1 MFEKFLKELN
11 SELDKAGVSDKES
24 IADEYIKRYNDL
36 LAQNLSPFEIIVLFG
51 DPADIARRF
60 ISPDYN
66 RSARQSLKNNSML
79 KKADNKKTQN
89 NLLDMTSLDLSD
101 VEIDE
106 HENLSEY
113 RNEKEIVNKNIE
125 NYKAFIYQ
133 LENEIEEIE
142 DKIKI
147 LLDEIAR
154 RKREKQAGITASE
167 NPITENDINLAMEL
181 EKELQKKQEQLM
193 DFYQNRKYTNSAS
206 TVAKKTGLR
215 NTDDFRKKAE
225 ENKKK
230 ILEQI
235 PVSKA
240 NKQEKSENKKISK
253 TQNKTTVSDRKTN
266 IVSKTNDE
274 VLTEKKESE
283 NISKEDL
290 PIKES
295 INSSY
300 EKNVYSFSEIDAT
313 DKSDN
318 LKSNESEVAVAS
330 EKTEDNSNKKQ
341 PEAQVISNNEPSG
354 TNSDAEKDPIFEKG
368 KEANNESEQNQDTV
382 KADTVKDIAEET
394 ENQNYSEKPGEDK
407 KYTTV
412 EYYDSETGENISN
425 FLNIQFYRDPNSG
438 KTHISPEKGEVKQNV
453 KRIKVVEEIDTAG
466 SRKPEEVTGDG
477 IEKVAHDLT
486 LNSKQ
491 KSDQVS
497 SQSKESDSERDLKSD
512 IDKLKTSLDNSD
524 TEERKEEKSID
535 DLIDKSVN
543 ENSLS
548 EKDKVSDYKSDLKE
562 KNEIDI
568 DSDFKSEKFFEKN
581 GDEDKERDINEKFEN
596 GAEKSEESVKE
607 EVTGENAPLLSKQEE
622 SSIKNPFLE
631 KEYTFVGGKKINID
645 FSEEKNVISEN
656 SENNTTE
663 NFNVINRQE
672 ISELKN
678 TAVENEGNGLKQ
690 GAENNSGKTADTDSS
705 ANQNAVS
712 DFNGALNENSA
723 HISDSTENTSHD
735 LKNASDQSEKTED
748 KIEEESIEKESIPSS
763 VADKKEDILNGVN
776 EDKENFIFENNAE
789 IKESSDI
796 SKDEKIND
804 NENIAQEKQ
813 DNIVKEGS
821 LTAEKEQTG
830 EKEVSLQETDQI
842 QVENQKNNKL
852 YKKGIDVIVKK
863 ADTKED
869 KSYIKDKARAI
880 EKGIIEEHIDDLV
893 FADTKMRGWHSVKTK
908 IKRPKVIRKSEI
920 LPDKINIDEINMDI
934 VEAEDTVRIVQCGN
948 SPVQKQVSLQS
959 PLMKTGTIANQIE
972 NKVQV
977 SASSDVTDRK
987 EVYEEPYA
995 EHIPLSKVLYKRP
1008 EEGKILRR
1016 ENLPFMITG
1025 IVFAV
1030 FMAALIN
1037 LVTLFGGMFVIITS
1051 LSFLAG
1057 NFSSTVVVAS
1067 QLNISIVLIFTGLL
1081 MIAGIGLCD
1090 VYVIKWI
1097 IESIRDC
1104 YEVVRLLNKNKE
1116 MQDEPLYEVIKIPT
1130 STYEPRLFN
1139 VGKKKSIDVL
1149 KKPGGLSDD
1158 LIYNK
1163 EIKKNKSESE
1173 HKTEIK
1179 KTESEQNSSVIED
1192 KEKVKE
1198 ITSAVN
1204 ESSADAYAN
1213 SSVVNENST
1222 VDYTDSDNKT
1232 VDTNNIVVDDKKDL
1246 NTQYTKTEGVLSD
1259 KNNSYTVIRD
1269 RGGEKSSTESVFANE
1284 GKINRQSENNVG
1296 LQNTTENA
1304 APVETSE
1311 KTDETIK
1318 VEQVVEKSVE
1328 SAIPVKNSP
1337 KHKLEDYEFRR
1348 IMKERAEKVASMNT
1362 EPERGTSG
1370 DLADVYAGEK
1380 MLHSEAKERTDI
1392 IPSEEEKERIREEL
1406 KKDFKQDALK
1416 KEIKSAKELRKAEKE
1431 EKKKAKLFK
1440 KMTEKASMPEKTQPN
1455 DKGGLKMEDTVIEGI
1470 NVGANKNT
1478 ENNSGSQMYTEDA
1491 DTVFEK
1497 HMKKIEA
1504 ISEKKTVESNK
1515 IETQNNEKVNGMENE
1530 NNTVYQS
1537 RENQNSSPEN
1547 ATDKKENVMKDLL
1560 FTDPDKKAASS
1571 DDMPKSG
1578 YKEVKDDPQNSRTQQ
1593 LQKGES
1599 VPVVPLVTPEKSDSE
1614 TSDNAKN
1621 KKDKDKNDKQGGG
1634 DININDWF
1642 F

>member
-154 RKREKQAGITASE
+154 RKREKQAGIAANE
-167 NPITENDINLAMEL
+167 KPITEKEINLAMEL

-193 DFYQNRKYTNSAS
+193 DFYKNRKNVNTSS
-206 TVAKKTGLR
+206 PTVKKAGLR
-215 NTDDFRKKAE
+215 NTDDFQKKAE

-230 ILEQI
+230 IFAQI
-235 PVSKA
+235 PSEKVEKKEKA
-240 NKQEKSENKKISK
+240 DTKKISK
-253 TQNKTTVSDRKTN
+253 TQGSTAFSDEKSNTVPKDINDGLVKTD
-266 IVSKTNDE
+266 
-274 VLTEKKESE
+274 SE
-283 NISKEDL
+283 NIPGYNSEKEKTENSVSTGNVFSFEEADKDGSL
-290 PIKES
+290 KSSANKDSVTSQKTIDANTEEIKKQTVSQTEKSGADSVAES
-295 INSSY
+295 DSISANDG
-300 EKNVYSFSEIDAT
+300 EKNIISDKNKDSVSESGVDTEYGT
-313 DKSDN
+313 DN
-318 LKSNESEVAVAS
+318 AGES
-330 EKTEDNSNKKQ
+330 EKT
-341 PEAQVISNNEPSG
+341 
-354 TNSDAEKDPIFEKG
+354 AE
-368 KEANNESEQNQDTV
+368 N
-382 KADTVKDIAEET
+382 
-394 ENQNYSEKPGEDK
+394 K

-438 KTHISPEKGEVKQNV
+438 KTHITPEKGEAKQNV
-453 KRIKVVEEIDTAG
+453 KRIKVVEEIETSGAH
-466 SRKPEEVTGDG
+466 KPEDGTGDG

-486 LNSKQ
+486 SNSKE
-491 KSDQVS
+491 K
-497 SQSKESDSERDLKSD
+497 KESPSSENNEQRTDNDLKSD
-512 IDKLKTSLDNSD
+512 LVKLKTSDSID
-524 TEERKEEKSID
+524 TEDKNTDKSSGETGKKGIEKDSSANNDLNQVVKEERKEQE
-535 DLIDKSVN
+535 LGFG
-543 ENSLS
+543 
-548 EKDKVSDYKSDLKE
+548 KDIKSDFSE
-562 KNEIDI
+562 NNDGTIVESVKNEQ
-568 DSDFKSEKFFEKN
+568 SKSEKVKS
-581 GDEDKERDINEKFEN
+581 DETVN
-596 GAEKSEESVKE
+596 KE
-607 EVTGENAPLLSKQEE
+607 EPKKE
-622 SSIKNPFLE
+622 SSLRKEENNIKNPFLE
-631 KEYTFVGGKKINID
+631 KDYTFVGGKKINID
-645 FSEEKNVISEN
+645 FSEEKNAISEN
-656 SENNTTE
+656 KENKTDENSEGLN
-663 NFNVINRQE
+663 QDL
-672 ISELKN
+672 SALKN
-678 TAVENEGNGLKQ
+678 TAVNNEESKKNADGIGDNAIASNEKAVTDSKDISDGNFVQPSVGTAA
-690 GAENNSGKTADTDSS
+690 AENLT
-705 ANQNAVS
+705 
-712 DFNGALNENSA
+712 
-723 HISDSTENTSHD
+723 ISV
-735 LKNASDQSEKTED
+735 D
-748 KIEEESIEKESIPSS
+748 KIEEVSKENIVPSVSDKNEDIVSGATISSENPATEKSIENKETLVISEGGNT
-763 VADKKEDILNGVN
+763 ADKEIEQKKQDIIVKDESADTEEKQGELKSLSS
-776 EDKENFIFENNAE
+776 EDKDKVQTDGSGKN
-789 IKESSDI
+789 
-796 SKDEKIND
+796 KI
-804 NENIAQEKQ
+804 
-813 DNIVKEGS
+813 
-821 LTAEKEQTG
+821 
-830 EKEVSLQETDQI
+830 
-842 QVENQKNNKL
+842 

-893 FADTKMRGWHSVKTK
+893 FADTKMRGWRSVKTK

-1116 MQDEPLYEVIKIPT
+1116 VQDEPLYEVIKIPT
-1130 STYEPRLFN
+1130 STHEPRLFN
-1139 VGKKKSIDVL
+1139 VGNKKPIEVL

-1163 EIKKNKSESE
+1163 DIKKS
-1173 HKTEIK
+1173 KTAAARNDG
-1179 KTESEQNSSVIED
+1179 SSQNSENSLKDDKINKENITVENSAEDAGTQVQGATETKNIAFENSAKDAVSLNGKNNGGIETEKTDNIASDKNDTYSVLKEGVD
-1192 KEKVKE
+1192 EKVYSAS
-1198 ITSAVN
+1198 SAVN
-1204 ESSADAYAN
+1204 EG
-1213 SSVVNENST
+1213 
-1222 VDYTDSDNKT
+1222 
-1232 VDTNNIVVDDKKDL
+1232 NID
-1246 NTQYTKTEGVLSD
+1246 
-1259 KNNSYTVIRD
+1259 
-1269 RGGEKSSTESVFANE
+1269 F
-1284 GKINRQSENNVG
+1284 QSENKIS
-1296 LQNTTENA
+1296 TKENIKDV
-1304 APVETSE
+1304 PSVNISE
-1311 KTDETIK
+1311 KIEEKNNIEDES
-1318 VEQVVEKSVE
+1318 EKPVDG
-1328 SAIPVKNSP
+1328 AIPVKNSP

-1497 HMKKIEA
+1497 HMEKIEA
-1504 ISEKKTVESNK
+1504 ISEKETVESNK

-1530 NNTVYQS
+1530 NNTVSQS

-1560 FTDPDKKAASS
+1560 FTDSDKKAASS

-1578 YKEVKDDPQNSRTQQ
+1578 HKQIKDDPQNSRTQQ

>member
-89 NLLDMTSLDLSD
+89 NLLDMTSLDLHD
-101 VEIDE
+101 VEIDDE
-106 HENLSEY
+106 HKNLSEY

-154 RKREKQAGITASE
+154 RKKEKQAGITASE

-193 DFYQNRKYTNSAS
+193 DFYKNRKYTNSAS

-230 ILEQI
+230 IFAQI
-235 PVSKA
+235 PSEKVEKKEKA
-240 NKQEKSENKKISK
+240 DTKKISK
-253 TQNKTTVSDRKTN
+253 TQGSTAFSDEKSNTVPKDINDGLVKTD
-266 IVSKTNDE
+266 
-274 VLTEKKESE
+274 SE
-283 NISKEDL
+283 NIPGYNSEKEKTENSVSTGNVFSFEEADKDGSL
-290 PIKES
+290 KSSANKDSVTSQKTIDANTEEIKKQTVSQTEKSGADSVAES
-295 INSSY
+295 DSISANDG
-300 EKNVYSFSEIDAT
+300 EKNIISDKNKDSVSESGVDTEYGT
-313 DKSDN
+313 DN
-318 LKSNESEVAVAS
+318 AGES
-330 EKTEDNSNKKQ
+330 EKT
-341 PEAQVISNNEPSG
+341 
-354 TNSDAEKDPIFEKG
+354 AE
-368 KEANNESEQNQDTV
+368 N
-382 KADTVKDIAEET
+382 
-394 ENQNYSEKPGEDK
+394 K

-438 KTHISPEKGEVKQNV
+438 KTHITPEKGEAKQNV
-453 KRIKVVEEIDTAG
+453 KRIKVVEEIETSGAH
-466 SRKPEEVTGDG
+466 KPEDGTGDG

-486 LNSKQ
+486 SNSKE
-491 KSDQVS
+491 K
-497 SQSKESDSERDLKSD
+497 KESPSSENNEQRTDNDLKSD
-512 IDKLKTSLDNSD
+512 LVKLKTSDSID
-524 TEERKEEKSID
+524 TEDKNTDKSSGETGKKGIEKDSSANNDLNQVVKEERKEQE
-535 DLIDKSVN
+535 LGFG
-543 ENSLS
+543 
-548 EKDKVSDYKSDLKE
+548 KDIKSDFSE
-562 KNEIDI
+562 NNDGTIVESVKNEQ
-568 DSDFKSEKFFEKN
+568 SKSEKVKS
-581 GDEDKERDINEKFEN
+581 DETVN
-596 GAEKSEESVKE
+596 KE
-607 EVTGENAPLLSKQEE
+607 EPKKE
-622 SSIKNPFLE
+622 SSLRKEENNIKNPFLE
-631 KEYTFVGGKKINID
+631 KDYTFVGGKKINID
-645 FSEEKNVISEN
+645 FSEEKNAISEN
-656 SENNTTE
+656 KENKTDENSEGLN
-663 NFNVINRQE
+663 QDL
-672 ISELKN
+672 SALKN
-678 TAVENEGNGLKQ
+678 TAVNNEESKKNADGIGDNAIASNEKAVTDSKDISDGNFVQPSVGTAA
-690 GAENNSGKTADTDSS
+690 AENLT
-705 ANQNAVS
+705 
-712 DFNGALNENSA
+712 
-723 HISDSTENTSHD
+723 ISV
-735 LKNASDQSEKTED
+735 D
-748 KIEEESIEKESIPSS
+748 KIEEVSKENIVPSVSDKNEDIVSGATISSENPATEKSIENKETLVISEGGNT
-763 VADKKEDILNGVN
+763 ADKEIEQKKQDIIVKDESADTEEKQGELKSLSS
-776 EDKENFIFENNAE
+776 EDKDKVQTDGSGKN
-789 IKESSDI
+789 
-796 SKDEKIND
+796 KI
-804 NENIAQEKQ
+804 
-813 DNIVKEGS
+813 
-821 LTAEKEQTG
+821 
-830 EKEVSLQETDQI
+830 
-842 QVENQKNNKL
+842 

-893 FADTKMRGWHSVKTK
+893 FADTKMRGWRSVKTK

-1104 YEVVRLLNKNKE
+1104 YEIVRLLNKNKE
-1116 MQDEPLYEVIKIPT
+1116 VQDEPLYEVIKIPT
-1130 STYEPRLFN
+1130 STHEPRLFN
-1139 VGKKKSIDVL
+1139 VGNKKPIEVL

-1163 EIKKNKSESE
+1163 DIKKS
-1173 HKTEIK
+1173 KTAAARNDG
-1179 KTESEQNSSVIED
+1179 SSQNSENSLKDDKINKENITVENSAEDAGTQVQGATETKNIAFENSAKDAVSLNGKNNGGIETEKTDNIASDKNDTYSVLKEGVD
-1192 KEKVKE
+1192 EKVYSAS
-1198 ITSAVN
+1198 SAVN
-1204 ESSADAYAN
+1204 EG
-1213 SSVVNENST
+1213 
-1222 VDYTDSDNKT
+1222 
-1232 VDTNNIVVDDKKDL
+1232 NID
-1246 NTQYTKTEGVLSD
+1246 
-1259 KNNSYTVIRD
+1259 
-1269 RGGEKSSTESVFANE
+1269 F
-1284 GKINRQSENNVG
+1284 QSENKIS
-1296 LQNTTENA
+1296 TKENIKDV
-1304 APVETSE
+1304 PSVNISE
-1311 KTDETIK
+1311 KIEEKNNIEDES
-1318 VEQVVEKSVE
+1318 EKPVDG
-1328 SAIPVKNSP
+1328 AIPVKNSP

-1406 KKDFKQDALK
+1406 KKDFEQDALK

-1455 DKGGLKMEDTVIEGI
+1455 DKDGLKMEDTVIKGI

-1497 HMKKIEA
+1497 HMEKIEA
-1504 ISEKKTVESNK
+1504 ISEKETVESNK

-1530 NNTVYQS
+1530 NNTVSQS

-1560 FTDPDKKAASS
+1560 FTDSDKKAASS

-1578 YKEVKDDPQNSRTQQ
+1578 HKQIKDDPQNSRTQQ

>member
-154 RKREKQAGITASE
+154 RKREKQAGIAANE
-167 NPITENDINLAMEL
+167 KPITEKEINLAMEL

-193 DFYQNRKYTNSAS
+193 DFYKNRKNVNTSS
-206 TVAKKTGLR
+206 PTVKKAGLR
-215 NTDDFRKKAE
+215 NTDDFQKKAE

-230 ILEQI
+230 IFAQI
-235 PVSKA
+235 PSEKVEKKEKA
-240 NKQEKSENKKISK
+240 DTKKISK
-253 TQNKTTVSDRKTN
+253 TQGSTAFSDEKSNTVPKDINDGLVKTD
-266 IVSKTNDE
+266 
-274 VLTEKKESE
+274 SE
-283 NISKEDL
+283 NIPGYNSEKEKTENSVSTGNVFSFEEADKDGSL
-290 PIKES
+290 KSSANKDSVTSQKTIDANTEEIKKQTVSQTEKSGADSVAES
-295 INSSY
+295 DSISANDG
-300 EKNVYSFSEIDAT
+300 EKNIISDKNKDSVSESGVDTEYGT
-313 DKSDN
+313 DN
-318 LKSNESEVAVAS
+318 AGES
-330 EKTEDNSNKKQ
+330 EKT
-341 PEAQVISNNEPSG
+341 
-354 TNSDAEKDPIFEKG
+354 AE
-368 KEANNESEQNQDTV
+368 N
-382 KADTVKDIAEET
+382 
-394 ENQNYSEKPGEDK
+394 K

-438 KTHISPEKGEVKQNV
+438 KTHITPEKGEAKQNV
-453 KRIKVVEEIDTAG
+453 KRIKVVEEIETSGAH
-466 SRKPEEVTGDG
+466 KPEDGTGDG

-486 LNSKQ
+486 SNSKE
-491 KSDQVS
+491 K
-497 SQSKESDSERDLKSD
+497 KESPSSENNEQRTDNDLKSD
-512 IDKLKTSLDNSD
+512 LVKLKTSDSID
-524 TEERKEEKSID
+524 TEDKNTDKSSGETGKKGIEKDSSANNDLNQVVKEERKEQE
-535 DLIDKSVN
+535 LGFG
-543 ENSLS
+543 
-548 EKDKVSDYKSDLKE
+548 KDIKSDFSE
-562 KNEIDI
+562 NNDGTIVESVKNEQ
-568 DSDFKSEKFFEKN
+568 SKSEKVKS
-581 GDEDKERDINEKFEN
+581 DETVN
-596 GAEKSEESVKE
+596 KE
-607 EVTGENAPLLSKQEE
+607 EPKKE
-622 SSIKNPFLE
+622 SSLRKEENNIKNPFLE
-631 KEYTFVGGKKINID
+631 KDYTFVGGKKINID
-645 FSEEKNVISEN
+645 FSEEKNAISEN
-656 SENNTTE
+656 KENKTDENSEGLN
-663 NFNVINRQE
+663 QDL
-672 ISELKN
+672 SALKN
-678 TAVENEGNGLKQ
+678 TAVNNEESKKNADGIGDNAIASNEKAVTDSKDISDGNFVQPSVGTAA
-690 GAENNSGKTADTDSS
+690 AENLT
-705 ANQNAVS
+705 
-712 DFNGALNENSA
+712 
-723 HISDSTENTSHD
+723 ISV
-735 LKNASDQSEKTED
+735 D
-748 KIEEESIEKESIPSS
+748 KIEEVSKENIVPSVSDKNEDIVSGATISSENPATEKSIENKETLVISEGGNT
-763 VADKKEDILNGVN
+763 ADKEIEQKKQDIIVKDESADTEEKQGELKSLSS
-776 EDKENFIFENNAE
+776 EDKDKVQTDGSGKN
-789 IKESSDI
+789 
-796 SKDEKIND
+796 KI
-804 NENIAQEKQ
+804 
-813 DNIVKEGS
+813 
-821 LTAEKEQTG
+821 
-830 EKEVSLQETDQI
+830 
-842 QVENQKNNKL
+842 

-893 FADTKMRGWHSVKTK
+893 FADTKMRGWRSVKTK

-1116 MQDEPLYEVIKIPT
+1116 VQDEPLYEVIKIPT
-1130 STYEPRLFN
+1130 STHEPRLFN
-1139 VGKKKSIDVL
+1139 VGNKKPIEVL

-1163 EIKKNKSESE
+1163 DIKKS
-1173 HKTEIK
+1173 KTAAARNDG
-1179 KTESEQNSSVIED
+1179 SSQNSENSLKDDKINKENITVENSAEDAGTQVQGATETKNIAFENSAKDAVSLNGKNNGGIETEKTDNIASDKNDTYSVLKEGVD
-1192 KEKVKE
+1192 EKVYSAS
-1198 ITSAVN
+1198 SAVN
-1204 ESSADAYAN
+1204 EG
-1213 SSVVNENST
+1213 
-1222 VDYTDSDNKT
+1222 
-1232 VDTNNIVVDDKKDL
+1232 NID
-1246 NTQYTKTEGVLSD
+1246 
-1259 KNNSYTVIRD
+1259 
-1269 RGGEKSSTESVFANE
+1269 F
-1284 GKINRQSENNVG
+1284 QSENKIS
-1296 LQNTTENA
+1296 TKENIKDV
-1304 APVETSE
+1304 PSVNISE
-1311 KTDETIK
+1311 KIEEKNNIEDES
-1318 VEQVVEKSVE
+1318 EKPVDG
-1328 SAIPVKNSP
+1328 AIPVKNSP

-1497 HMKKIEA
+1497 HMEKIEA
-1504 ISEKKTVESNK
+1504 ISEKETVESNK

-1530 NNTVYQS
+1530 NNTVSQS

-1560 FTDPDKKAASS
+1560 FTDPDKKALSS

>member
-154 RKREKQAGITASE
+154 RKKEKQAGITASE

-193 DFYQNRKYTNSAS
+193 DFYKNRKYTNSAS

-230 ILEQI
+230 IFAQI
-235 PVSKA
+235 PSEKVEKKEKA
-240 NKQEKSENKKISK
+240 DTKKISK
-253 TQNKTTVSDRKTN
+253 TQGSTAFSDEKSNTVPKDINDGLVKTD
-266 IVSKTNDE
+266 
-274 VLTEKKESE
+274 SE
-283 NISKEDL
+283 NIPGYNSEKEKTENSVSTGNVFSFEEADKDGSL
-290 PIKES
+290 KSSANKDSVTSQKTIDANTEEIKKQTVSQTEKSGADSVAES
-295 INSSY
+295 DSISANDG
-300 EKNVYSFSEIDAT
+300 EKNIISDKNKDSVSESGVDTEYGT
-313 DKSDN
+313 DN
-318 LKSNESEVAVAS
+318 AGES
-330 EKTEDNSNKKQ
+330 EKT
-341 PEAQVISNNEPSG
+341 
-354 TNSDAEKDPIFEKG
+354 AE
-368 KEANNESEQNQDTV
+368 N
-382 KADTVKDIAEET
+382 
-394 ENQNYSEKPGEDK
+394 K

-438 KTHISPEKGEVKQNV
+438 KTHITPEKGEAKQNV
-453 KRIKVVEEIDTAG
+453 KRIKVVEEIETSGAH
-466 SRKPEEVTGDG
+466 KPEDGTGDG

-486 LNSKQ
+486 SNSKE
-491 KSDQVS
+491 K
-497 SQSKESDSERDLKSD
+497 KESPSSENNEQRTDNDLKSD
-512 IDKLKTSLDNSD
+512 LVKLKTSDSID
-524 TEERKEEKSID
+524 TEDKNTDKSSGETGKKGIEKDSSANNDLNQVVKEERKEQE
-535 DLIDKSVN
+535 LGFG
-543 ENSLS
+543 
-548 EKDKVSDYKSDLKE
+548 KDIKSDFSE
-562 KNEIDI
+562 NNDGTIVESVKNEQ
-568 DSDFKSEKFFEKN
+568 SKSEKVKS
-581 GDEDKERDINEKFEN
+581 DETVN
-596 GAEKSEESVKE
+596 KE
-607 EVTGENAPLLSKQEE
+607 EPKKE
-622 SSIKNPFLE
+622 SSLRKEENNIKNPFLE
-631 KEYTFVGGKKINID
+631 KDYTFVGGKKINID
-645 FSEEKNVISEN
+645 FSEEKNAISEN
-656 SENNTTE
+656 KENKTDENSEGLN
-663 NFNVINRQE
+663 QDL
-672 ISELKN
+672 SALKN
-678 TAVENEGNGLKQ
+678 TAVNNEESKKNADGIGDNAIASNEKAVTDSKDISDGNFVQPSVGTAA
-690 GAENNSGKTADTDSS
+690 AENLT
-705 ANQNAVS
+705 
-712 DFNGALNENSA
+712 
-723 HISDSTENTSHD
+723 ISV
-735 LKNASDQSEKTED
+735 D
-748 KIEEESIEKESIPSS
+748 KIEEVSKENIIPPVSDKNDDIVSGATISSENPATEKSIENKETLVISEDGNT
-763 VADKKEDILNGVN
+763 ADKEIEQKKQDIIVKDESADTEEKQGELKSLSS
-776 EDKENFIFENNAE
+776 EDKDKVQTDGSGKN
-789 IKESSDI
+789 
-796 SKDEKIND
+796 KI
-804 NENIAQEKQ
+804 
-813 DNIVKEGS
+813 
-821 LTAEKEQTG
+821 
-830 EKEVSLQETDQI
+830 
-842 QVENQKNNKL
+842 

-893 FADTKMRGWHSVKTK
+893 FADTKMRGWRSVKTK

-1116 MQDEPLYEVIKIPT
+1116 VQDEPLYEVIKIPT
-1130 STYEPRLFN
+1130 STHEPRLFN
-1139 VGKKKSIDVL
+1139 VGNKKPIEVL

-1163 EIKKNKSESE
+1163 DIKKS
-1173 HKTEIK
+1173 KTAAARNDG
-1179 KTESEQNSSVIED
+1179 SSQNSENSLKDDKINKENITVENSAEDAGTQVQGATETKNIAFENSAKDAVSLNGKNNGGIETEKTDNIASDKNDTYSVLKEGVD
-1192 KEKVKE
+1192 EKVYSAS
-1198 ITSAVN
+1198 SAVN
-1204 ESSADAYAN
+1204 EG
-1213 SSVVNENST
+1213 
-1222 VDYTDSDNKT
+1222 
-1232 VDTNNIVVDDKKDL
+1232 NID
-1246 NTQYTKTEGVLSD
+1246 
-1259 KNNSYTVIRD
+1259 
-1269 RGGEKSSTESVFANE
+1269 F
-1284 GKINRQSENNVG
+1284 QSENKIS
-1296 LQNTTENA
+1296 TKENIKDV
-1304 APVETSE
+1304 PSVNISE
-1311 KTDETIK
+1311 KIEEKNNIEDES
-1318 VEQVVEKSVE
+1318 EKPVDG
-1328 SAIPVKNSP
+1328 AIPVKNSP

-1406 KKDFKQDALK
+1406 KKDFEQDALK

-1455 DKGGLKMEDTVIEGI
+1455 DKDGLKMEDTVIKGI

-1497 HMKKIEA
+1497 HMEKIEA
-1504 ISEKKTVESNK
+1504 ISEKETVESNK

-1530 NNTVYQS
+1530 NNTVSQS

-1560 FTDPDKKAASS
+1560 FTDSDKKAASS

-1578 YKEVKDDPQNSRTQQ
+1578 HKQIKDDPQNSRTQQ

>member
-1 MFEKFLKELN
+1 MFEKFLKELS

-24 IADEYIKRYNDL
+24 IVDDYIKRYNDL
-36 LAQNLSPFEIIVLFG
+36 LSQNLSPFEIIVLFG

-79 KKADNKKTQN
+79 KKEVNKKTQS

-154 RKREKQAGITASE
+154 RKREKQAGIAANE
-167 NPITENDINLAMEL
+167 KPITEKEINLAMEL

-193 DFYQNRKYTNSAS
+193 DFYKNRKNVNTSS
-206 TVAKKTGLR
+206 PTVKKAGLR
-215 NTDDFRKKAE
+215 NTDDFQKKAE

-230 ILEQI
+230 IFAQI
-235 PVSKA
+235 PSEKVEKKEKA
-240 NKQEKSENKKISK
+240 DTKKISK
-253 TQNKTTVSDRKTN
+253 TQGSTAFSDEKSNTVPKDINDGLVKTD
-266 IVSKTNDE
+266 
-274 VLTEKKESE
+274 SE
-283 NISKEDL
+283 NIPGYNSEKEKTENSVSTGNVFSFEEADKDGSL
-290 PIKES
+290 KSSANKDSVTSQKTIDANTEEIKKQTVSQTEKSGADSVAES
-295 INSSY
+295 DSISANDG
-300 EKNVYSFSEIDAT
+300 EKNIISDKNKDSVSESGVDTEYGT
-313 DKSDN
+313 DN
-318 LKSNESEVAVAS
+318 AGES
-330 EKTEDNSNKKQ
+330 EKT
-341 PEAQVISNNEPSG
+341 
-354 TNSDAEKDPIFEKG
+354 AE
-368 KEANNESEQNQDTV
+368 N
-382 KADTVKDIAEET
+382 
-394 ENQNYSEKPGEDK
+394 K

-438 KTHISPEKGEVKQNV
+438 KTHITPEKGEAKQNV
-453 KRIKVVEEIDTAG
+453 KRIKVVEEIETSGAH
-466 SRKPEEVTGDG
+466 KPEDGTGDG

-486 LNSKQ
+486 SNSKE
-491 KSDQVS
+491 K
-497 SQSKESDSERDLKSD
+497 KESPSSENNEQRTDNDLKSD
-512 IDKLKTSLDNSD
+512 LVKLKTSDSIDTEDKNTDKSSGETGKKGIEKDSSANSD
-524 TEERKEEKSID
+524 LNQVVKEERKEQE
-535 DLIDKSVN
+535 LGFG
-543 ENSLS
+543 
-548 EKDKVSDYKSDLKE
+548 KDIKSDFSE
-562 KNEIDI
+562 NNDGTIVESVKNEQ
-568 DSDFKSEKFFEKN
+568 SKSEKVKS
-581 GDEDKERDINEKFEN
+581 DETVN
-596 GAEKSEESVKE
+596 KE
-607 EVTGENAPLLSKQEE
+607 EPKKE
-622 SSIKNPFLE
+622 SSLRKEENNIKNPFLE
-631 KEYTFVGGKKINID
+631 KDYTFVGGKKINID
-645 FSEEKNVISEN
+645 FSEEKNAISEN
-656 SENNTTE
+656 KENKTDENSEGLN
-663 NFNVINRQE
+663 QDL
-672 ISELKN
+672 SALKN
-678 TAVENEGNGLKQ
+678 TAVNNEESKKNADGIGDNAIASNEKAVTDSKDISDGNFVQPSVGTAA
-690 GAENNSGKTADTDSS
+690 AENLT
-705 ANQNAVS
+705 
-712 DFNGALNENSA
+712 
-723 HISDSTENTSHD
+723 ISV
-735 LKNASDQSEKTED
+735 D
-748 KIEEESIEKESIPSS
+748 KIEEVSKENIVPSVSDKNEDIVSGATISSENPATEKSIENKETLVISEGGNT
-763 VADKKEDILNGVN
+763 ADKEIEQKKQDIIVKDESADTEEKQGELKSLSS
-776 EDKENFIFENNAE
+776 EDKDKVQTDGSGKN
-789 IKESSDI
+789 
-796 SKDEKIND
+796 KI
-804 NENIAQEKQ
+804 
-813 DNIVKEGS
+813 
-821 LTAEKEQTG
+821 
-830 EKEVSLQETDQI
+830 
-842 QVENQKNNKL
+842 

-893 FADTKMRGWHSVKTK
+893 FADTKMRGWRSVKTK

-1030 FMAALIN
+1030 FMTALIN

-1116 MQDEPLYEVIKIPT
+1116 VQDEPLYEVIKIPT
-1130 STYEPRLFN
+1130 STHEPRLFN
-1139 VGKKKSIDVL
+1139 VGNKKPIEVL

-1163 EIKKNKSESE
+1163 DIKKS
-1173 HKTEIK
+1173 KTAAARNDG
-1179 KTESEQNSSVIED
+1179 SSQNSENSLKDDKINKENITVENSAEDAGTQVQGATETKNIAFENSAKDAVSLNGKNNGGIETEKTDNIASDKNDTYSVLKEGVD
-1192 KEKVKE
+1192 EKVYSAS
-1198 ITSAVN
+1198 SAVN
-1204 ESSADAYAN
+1204 DG
-1213 SSVVNENST
+1213 
-1222 VDYTDSDNKT
+1222 
-1232 VDTNNIVVDDKKDL
+1232 NID
-1246 NTQYTKTEGVLSD
+1246 
-1259 KNNSYTVIRD
+1259 
-1269 RGGEKSSTESVFANE
+1269 F
-1284 GKINRQSENNVG
+1284 QSENKIS
-1296 LQNTTENA
+1296 TKENIKDV
-1304 APVETSE
+1304 PSVNISE
-1311 KTDETIK
+1311 KIEEKNNIEDES
-1318 VEQVVEKSVE
+1318 EKPVDG
-1328 SAIPVKNSP
+1328 AIPVKNSP

-1348 IMKERAEKVASMNT
+1348 IMKERAEKVASKNT

-1497 HMKKIEA
+1497 HMEKIEA
-1504 ISEKKTVESNK
+1504 ISEKETVESNK

-1530 NNTVYQS
+1530 NNTVSQS

-1560 FTDPDKKAASS
+1560 FTDPDKKALSS

>member
-89 NLLDMTSLDLSD
+89 NLLDMTSLDLHD
-101 VEIDE
+101 VEIDDE
-106 HENLSEY
+106 HKNLSEY

-154 RKREKQAGITASE
+154 RKKEKQAGITASE

-193 DFYQNRKYTNSAS
+193 DFYKNRKYTNSAS

-253 TQNKTTVSDRKTN
+253 TQNKTTVSDRNTN

-274 VLTEKKESE
+274 ILTEKKESE

-341 PEAQVISNNEPSG
+341 PEAQVISNNEPNG
-354 TNSDAEKDPIFEKG
+354 TNSDTEKDLIFANG
-368 KEANNESEQNQDTV
+368 KEESTESDRKQDTV

-466 SRKPEEVTGDG
+466 FHKPEEVTGDG

-486 LNSKQ
+486 SNSKQ

-497 SQSKESDSERDLKSD
+497 SQSKESDSEMDLKSD

-524 TEERKEEKSID
+524 AEERKEEKSID

-562 KNEIDI
+562 KN
-568 DSDFKSEKFFEKN
+568 
-581 GDEDKERDINEKFEN
+581 GDEDKERDIKEKSEN
-596 GAEKSEESVKE
+596 GTAKSEESVKE

-748 KIEEESIEKESIPSS
+748 KIEESIEKESIPSS
-763 VADKKEDILNGVN
+763 VADKKKDILNGVN

-893 FADTKMRGWHSVKTK
+893 FADTKMRGWRSVKTK

-1030 FMAALIN
+1030 FMTALIN

-1116 MQDEPLYEVIKIPT
+1116 VQDEPLYEVIKIPT
-1130 STYEPRLFN
+1130 STHEPRLFN
-1139 VGKKKSIDVL
+1139 VGNKKPIEVL

-1163 EIKKNKSESE
+1163 DIKKS
-1173 HKTEIK
+1173 KTAAARNDG
-1179 KTESEQNSSVIED
+1179 SSQNSENSLKDD
-1192 KEKVKE
+1192 KINKE
-1198 ITSAVN
+1198 NIAVEN
-1204 ESSADAYAN
+1204 SADDAVSLN
-1213 SSVVNENST
+1213 GKNNGGIET
-1222 VDYTDSDNKT
+1222 EKTD
-1232 VDTNNIVVDDKKDL
+1232 NIA
-1246 NTQYTKTEGVLSD
+1246 SD
-1259 KNNSYTVIRD
+1259 KNDTYSVLKEGVD
-1269 RGGEKSSTESVFANE
+1269 EKVYSASSAAND
-1284 GKINRQSENNVG
+1284 GNIDFQSENKIIA
-1296 LQNTTENA
+1296 QENIKDV
-1304 APVETSE
+1304 PSVNISE
-1311 KTDETIK
+1311 KIEEKNNIEDES
-1318 VEQVVEKSVE
+1318 EKPVDG
-1328 SAIPVKNSP
+1328 AIPVKNSP

-1348 IMKERAEKVASMNT
+1348 IMKERADKVASMNT

-1406 KKDFKQDALK
+1406 KKDFKQDVLK

-1497 HMKKIEA
+1497 HMEKIEA
-1504 ISEKKTVESNK
+1504 ISEKETVESNK

-1530 NNTVYQS
+1530 NNTVSQS

-1578 YKEVKDDPQNSRTQQ
+1578 HKEIKDDPQNSRTQQ

>member
-89 NLLDMTSLDLSD
+89 NLLDMTSLDLHD
-101 VEIDE
+101 VEIDDE
-106 HENLSEY
+106 HKNLSEY

-154 RKREKQAGITASE
+154 RKKEKQAGITASE

-193 DFYQNRKYTNSAS
+193 DFYKNRKYTNSAS

-253 TQNKTTVSDRKTN
+253 TQNKTTVSDEKSKT
-266 IVSKTNDE
+266 VSKDINDGL
-274 VLTEKKESE
+274 VKSDSE
-283 NISKEDL
+283 NSSVYNSDTK
-290 PIKES
+290 KTES
-295 INSSY
+295 SVSTGNIFSFEEADKDGSLKSSAN
-300 EKNVYSFSEIDAT
+300 KDSVTSQKTIDANTEEIKKQTVSQTEQSGADSVT
-313 DKSDN
+313 DSDSISAN
-318 LKSNESEVAVAS
+318 DAEQNNVSDKNKDSVTESSVNTEYGTDTDGDGT
-330 EKTEDNSNKKQ
+330 KTE
-341 PEAQVISNNEPSG
+341 
-354 TNSDAEKDPIFEKG
+354 
-368 KEANNESEQNQDTV
+368 QN
-382 KADTVKDIAEET
+382 
-394 ENQNYSEKPGEDK
+394 K

-438 KTHISPEKGEVKQNV
+438 KTHITPEKGEAKQNV
-453 KRIKVVEEIDTAG
+453 KRIKVVEEIETSGAH
-466 SRKPEEVTGDG
+466 KPEDGTGDG

-486 LNSKQ
+486 SNSKE
-491 KSDQVS
+491 K
-497 SQSKESDSERDLKSD
+497 KESPSSENNEQRTDNDLKSD
-512 IDKLKTSLDNSD
+512 LVKLKTSDSID
-524 TEERKEEKSID
+524 TEDKNTDKSSGETGKKGIEKDSSANNDLNQVVKEERKEQE
-535 DLIDKSVN
+535 LGFG
-543 ENSLS
+543 
-548 EKDKVSDYKSDLKE
+548 KDIKSDFSE
-562 KNEIDI
+562 NNDGTIVESVKNEQ
-568 DSDFKSEKFFEKN
+568 SKSEKVKS
-581 GDEDKERDINEKFEN
+581 DETVN
-596 GAEKSEESVKE
+596 KE
-607 EVTGENAPLLSKQEE
+607 EPKKE
-622 SSIKNPFLE
+622 SSLRKEENNIKNPFLE
-631 KEYTFVGGKKINID
+631 KDYTFVGGKKINID
-645 FSEEKNVISEN
+645 FSEEKNAISEN
-656 SENNTTE
+656 KENKTDENSEGLN
-663 NFNVINRQE
+663 QDL
-672 ISELKN
+672 SALKN
-678 TAVENEGNGLKQ
+678 TAVNNEESKKNADGIGDNAIASNEKAVTDSKDISDGNFVQPSVGTAA
-690 GAENNSGKTADTDSS
+690 AENG
-705 ANQNAVS
+705 
-712 DFNGALNENSA
+712 
-723 HISDSTENTSHD
+723 
-735 LKNASDQSEKTED
+735 D
-748 KIEEESIEKESIPSS
+748 KIEEVSKENIIPPVSDKNEDIINGATISSENPATEKSIENKETLVISEDGNT
-763 VADKKEDILNGVN
+763 ADKEIEQKKQDIIVKDESADTEEKQGELKSLSS
-776 EDKENFIFENNAE
+776 EDKDKVQTDGSGKN
-789 IKESSDI
+789 
-796 SKDEKIND
+796 KI
-804 NENIAQEKQ
+804 
-813 DNIVKEGS
+813 
-821 LTAEKEQTG
+821 
-830 EKEVSLQETDQI
+830 
-842 QVENQKNNKL
+842 

-893 FADTKMRGWHSVKTK
+893 FADTKMRGWRSVKTK

-920 LPDKINIDEINMDI
+920 LPDKINFDEINMDI

-1030 FMAALIN
+1030 FMTALIN

-1116 MQDEPLYEVIKIPT
+1116 VQDEPLYEVIKIPT
-1130 STYEPRLFN
+1130 STHEPRLFN
-1139 VGKKKSIDVL
+1139 VGNKKPIEVL

-1163 EIKKNKSESE
+1163 DIKKS
-1173 HKTEIK
+1173 KTAAARNDG
-1179 KTESEQNSSVIED
+1179 SSQNSENSLKDDKINKENIAVENSAEDAVSLNGKNNGGIETEKTDNIASDKNDTYSVLKEGVD
-1192 KEKVKE
+1192 EKVYSAS
-1198 ITSAVN
+1198 SAVN
-1204 ESSADAYAN
+1204 DG
-1213 SSVVNENST
+1213 
-1222 VDYTDSDNKT
+1222 
-1232 VDTNNIVVDDKKDL
+1232 NID
-1246 NTQYTKTEGVLSD
+1246 
-1259 KNNSYTVIRD
+1259 
-1269 RGGEKSSTESVFANE
+1269 F
-1284 GKINRQSENNVG
+1284 QSENKIST
-1296 LQNTTENA
+1296 QENIKDV
-1304 APVETSE
+1304 PSVNISE
-1311 KTDETIK
+1311 KIEEKNNEEKNNIEDES
-1318 VEQVVEKSVE
+1318 EKPVDG
-1328 SAIPVKNSP
+1328 AIPVKNSP

-1406 KKDFKQDALK
+1406 KKDFKQDALQ

-1497 HMKKIEA
+1497 HMEKIEA
-1504 ISEKKTVESNK
+1504 ISEKETVESNK

-1530 NNTVYQS
+1530 NNTVSQS

>member
-1 MFEKFLKELN
+1 MFEKFLKELS

-24 IADEYIKRYNDL
+24 IVDDYIKRYNDL
-36 LAQNLSPFEIIVLFG
+36 LSQNLSPFEIIVLFG

-79 KKADNKKTQN
+79 KKEVNKKTQS

-154 RKREKQAGITASE
+154 RKREKQAGISANE
-167 NPITENDINLAMEL
+167 NPITEKEINLAMEL

-193 DFYQNRKYTNSAS
+193 DFYKSRKNVS
-206 TVAKKTGLR
+206 TSSPTVKKAGLR
-215 NTDDFRKKAE
+215 NTDDFQKKAE
-225 ENKKK
+225 ANKKK

-235 PVSKA
+235 PSEKVVKKEKA
-240 NKQEKSENKKISK
+240 DTKKISK
-253 TQNKTTVSDRKTN
+253 TQGSTAFSDEKSNTVSKD
-266 IVSKTNDE
+266 INDGL
-274 VLTEKKESE
+274 VKSDSE
-283 NISKEDL
+283 NSSVYNSDTK
-290 PIKES
+290 KTES
-295 INSSY
+295 SVSTGNVFSFEEADKDGSLKSSAN
-300 EKNVYSFSEIDAT
+300 KDSVTSQKTIDANTEEIKKQTVSQTEQSGADSVT
-313 DKSDN
+313 DSDSISAN
-318 LKSNESEVAVAS
+318 DAKQNNVSDKNKDSVSGSSVNTEYGTDTDGDGT
-330 EKTEDNSNKKQ
+330 KTE
-341 PEAQVISNNEPSG
+341 
-354 TNSDAEKDPIFEKG
+354 
-368 KEANNESEQNQDTV
+368 QN
-382 KADTVKDIAEET
+382 
-394 ENQNYSEKPGEDK
+394 K

-438 KTHISPEKGEVKQNV
+438 KTHITPEKGEAKQNV
-453 KRIKVVEEIDTAG
+453 KRIKVVEEIETSGAHKSEDG
-466 SRKPEEVTGDG
+466 TGDG

-486 LNSKQ
+486 SNSKE
-491 KSDQVS
+491 K
-497 SQSKESDSERDLKSD
+497 KESPSSENIEQGTDNDLKSD
-512 IDKLKTSLDNSD
+512 LDKLKTSDSIDTEDKNADKSNGETENKGIEKDSSENSD
-524 TEERKEEKSID
+524 LNQVVIEERNEQELGFGKDIKSDFSENNEGTIVESVKNEQSKSEEVKNDQTVNEEGPKKESSLRKEE
-535 DLIDKSVN
+535 N
-543 ENSLS
+543 N
-548 EKDKVSDYKSDLKE
+548 
-562 KNEIDI
+562 
-568 DSDFKSEKFFEKN
+568 
-581 GDEDKERDINEKFEN
+581 
-596 GAEKSEESVKE
+596 
-607 EVTGENAPLLSKQEE
+607 
-622 SSIKNPFLE
+622 IKNPFLE
-631 KEYTFVGGKKINID
+631 KDYTFVGGKKINID
-645 FSEEKNVISEN
+645 FSEEKNAISEN
-656 SENNTTE
+656 KENKTDENSEGLN
-663 NFNVINRQE
+663 QDL
-672 ISELKN
+672 SALKN
-678 TAVENEGNGLKQ
+678 TAVNNEESKKNADGIGDKAIDSNEKAVTDSKDISNGNFVQPSVGTAA
-690 GAENNSGKTADTDSS
+690 AENG
-705 ANQNAVS
+705 
-712 DFNGALNENSA
+712 
-723 HISDSTENTSHD
+723 
-735 LKNASDQSEKTED
+735 D
-748 KIEEESIEKESIPSS
+748 KIEEVSKENIIPPVSDKNEDIINGSSISSESIATEKSIENKETLVISEDGNT
-763 VADKKEDILNGVN
+763 ADKEIEQKKQDIIVKDESADKEEKQGELKSLSS
-776 EDKENFIFENNAE
+776 EDKDKAQTDGSG
-789 IKESSDI
+789 ESRI
-796 SKDEKIND
+796 
-804 NENIAQEKQ
+804 
-813 DNIVKEGS
+813 
-821 LTAEKEQTG
+821 
-830 EKEVSLQETDQI
+830 
-842 QVENQKNNKL
+842 

-880 EKGIIEEHIDDLV
+880 EKGILEEHIDDLV

-908 IKRPKVIRKSEI
+908 VKKPKVIRKSEI

-948 SPVQKQVSLQS
+948 PPVQKQATLQS
-959 PLMKTGTIANQIE
+959 PLMKTGTISNQIE

-977 SASSDVTDRK
+977 STETAVAEKT
-987 EVYEEPYA
+987 EVHEEPYA
-995 EHIPLSKVLYKRP
+995 EHIPLSEVLYKRP

-1037 LVTLFGGMFVIITS
+1037 LVTLFGGLFIIITS
-1051 LSFLAG
+1051 LNFLAG
-1057 NFSSTVVVAS
+1057 NFSNTVVIAS

-1116 MQDEPLYEVIKIPT
+1116 MQDEPLYEVVKIPT
-1130 STYEPRLFN
+1130 STYEPRIFN
-1139 VGKKKSIDVL
+1139 VGNKKPIEVL

-1163 EIKKNKSESE
+1163 EIKKNKSKSE

-1192 KEKVKE
+1192 KEKDKE

-1213 SSVVNENST
+1213 SSAVNENST

-1232 VDTNNIVVDDKKDL
+1232 VNTNNLVVDDKKDS
-1246 NTQYTKTEGVLSD
+1246 NVQNVKTEGVLSD

-1269 RGGEKSSTESVFANE
+1269 GGGEKSSTESIFANE

-1311 KTDETIK
+1311 KIEETIK

-1348 IMKERAEKVASMNT
+1348 IMKERAEKVASLNIDH
-1362 EPERGTSG
+1362 ERGTSG

-1406 KKDFKQDALK
+1406 KNDFKQDALK

-1440 KMTEKASMPEKTQPN
+1440 KMTEKASMPEKIQPK
-1455 DKGGLKMEDTVIEGI
+1455 DKDGLKMEDTVIEGI
-1470 NVGANKNT
+1470 NVGANKNIG
-1478 ENNSGSQMYTEDA
+1478 NNTVSQNNTEDA

-1497 HMKKIEA
+1497 HIEKINA
-1504 ISEKKTVESNK
+1504 VSEKKAEKDGEMKNQSDGKDNNVKQENSTLSEKSESRNIP
-1515 IETQNNEKVNGMENE
+1515 IE
-1530 NNTVYQS
+1530 NT
-1537 RENQNSSPEN
+1537 
-1547 ATDKKENVMKDLL
+1547 ADKKEDNMKDLL
-1560 FTDPDKKAASS
+1560 FTDPDKKALSS

-1599 VPVVPLVTPEKSDSE
+1599 VPEVSLVTPEKSESQNP
-1614 TSDNAKN
+1614 DNDKN

-1634 DININDWF
+1634 DVNINDWF

>member
-66 RSARQSLKNNSML
+66 RSAKQSLKNNSML

-89 NLLDMTSLDLSD
+89 NLLDMTSLDLHD
-101 VEIDE
+101 VEIDDE
-106 HENLSEY
+106 HKNLSEY

-154 RKREKQAGITASE
+154 RKKEKQAGITASE

-193 DFYQNRKYTNSAS
+193 DFYKNRKYTNSAS

-274 VLTEKKESE
+274 ILTEKKESE
-283 NISKEDL
+283 NISKDDL

-341 PEAQVISNNEPSG
+341 PEAQVISNNEPNG
-354 TNSDAEKDPIFEKG
+354 TNSDTEKDPIFEKG

-394 ENQNYSEKPGEDK
+394 ENQNYSEKSGEDK

-438 KTHISPEKGEVKQNV
+438 KTHMPPEKGEAKQNV

-466 SRKPEEVTGDG
+466 SHKPEEVTGDG

-486 LNSKQ
+486 SNSKQ

-497 SQSKESDSERDLKSD
+497 SQSKESDSEMDLKSD

-581 GDEDKERDINEKFEN
+581 GDEDKERDINEKSEK
-596 GAEKSEESVKE
+596 GTAKSEESVKE
-607 EVTGENAPLLSKQEE
+607 EVTEENAPLLSKQEE

-893 FADTKMRGWHSVKTK
+893 FADTKMRGWRSVKTK

-1116 MQDEPLYEVIKIPT
+1116 VQDEPLYEVIKIPT
-1130 STYEPRLFN
+1130 STHEPRLFN
-1139 VGKKKSIDVL
+1139 VGNKKPIEVL

-1163 EIKKNKSESE
+1163 DIKKS
-1173 HKTEIK
+1173 KTAAARNDG
-1179 KTESEQNSSVIED
+1179 SSQNSENSLKDDKINKENITVENSAEDAGTQVQGATETENIAVENSANDAVSLNGKNNGGIETEKTDNIASDKNDTYSVLKEGVD
-1192 KEKVKE
+1192 EKVYSAS
-1198 ITSAVN
+1198 SAVN
-1204 ESSADAYAN
+1204 DG
-1213 SSVVNENST
+1213 
-1222 VDYTDSDNKT
+1222 
-1232 VDTNNIVVDDKKDL
+1232 NID
-1246 NTQYTKTEGVLSD
+1246 
-1259 KNNSYTVIRD
+1259 
-1269 RGGEKSSTESVFANE
+1269 F
-1284 GKINRQSENNVG
+1284 QSENKIIA
-1296 LQNTTENA
+1296 QENIKDVPSVNISGKIEEKNNIEDESGK
-1304 APVETSE
+1304 PV
-1311 KTDETIK
+1311 DG
-1318 VEQVVEKSVE
+1318 
-1328 SAIPVKNSP
+1328 AIPVKNSP

-1406 KKDFKQDALK
+1406 KKDFKQDALQ

-1497 HMKKIEA
+1497 HMEKIEA
-1504 ISEKKTVESNK
+1504 ISEKETVESNK

-1530 NNTVYQS
+1530 NNTVSQS

-1578 YKEVKDDPQNSRTQQ
+1578 HKEIKDDPQNSRTQQ

>member
-89 NLLDMTSLDLSD
+89 NLLDMTSLDLHD
-101 VEIDE
+101 VEIDDE

-154 RKREKQAGITASE
+154 RKREKQAGIAANE
-167 NPITENDINLAMEL
+167 KPITEKEINLAMEL

-193 DFYQNRKYTNSAS
+193 DFYKNRKYTNSAS

-215 NTDDFRKKAE
+215 NTDDFQKKAE

-253 TQNKTTVSDRKTN
+253 TQNKTTVSDEKSKT
-266 IVSKTNDE
+266 VSKDINDGL
-274 VLTEKKESE
+274 VKSDSE
-283 NISKEDL
+283 NSSVYNSDTK
-290 PIKES
+290 KTES
-295 INSSY
+295 SVSTGNIFSFEEADKDGSLKSSAN
-300 EKNVYSFSEIDAT
+300 KDSVTSQKTIDANTEEIKKQTVSQTEQSGADSVT
-313 DKSDN
+313 DSDSISAN
-318 LKSNESEVAVAS
+318 DAEQNNVSDKNKDSVTESSVNTEYGTDIDGDGT
-330 EKTEDNSNKKQ
+330 KTE
-341 PEAQVISNNEPSG
+341 
-354 TNSDAEKDPIFEKG
+354 
-368 KEANNESEQNQDTV
+368 QN
-382 KADTVKDIAEET
+382 
-394 ENQNYSEKPGEDK
+394 K

-438 KTHISPEKGEVKQNV
+438 KTHITPEKGEAKQNV
-453 KRIKVVEEIDTAG
+453 KRIKVVEEIETSGAH
-466 SRKPEEVTGDG
+466 KPEDGTGDG

-497 SQSKESDSERDLKSD
+497 SQSKESDSEMDLKSD

-581 GDEDKERDINEKFEN
+581 GDEDKERDINEKSEN
-596 GAEKSEESVKE
+596 GTAKSEESVKE

-690 GAENNSGKTADTDSS
+690 GAENNSGKTADTDTS

-763 VADKKEDILNGVN
+763 VADKKKDILNGVN

-893 FADTKMRGWHSVKTK
+893 FADTKMRGWRSVKTK

-1030 FMAALIN
+1030 FMTALIN

-1116 MQDEPLYEVIKIPT
+1116 VQDEPLYEVIKIPT
-1130 STYEPRLFN
+1130 STHEPRLFN
-1139 VGKKKSIDVL
+1139 VGNKKPIEVL

-1192 KEKVKE
+1192 KEKDKE

-1213 SSVVNENST
+1213 SSAVNENST

-1497 HMKKIEA
+1497 HMEKIEA
-1504 ISEKKTVESNK
+1504 ISEKETVESNK

-1530 NNTVYQS
+1530 NNTVSQS

>member
-89 NLLDMTSLDLSD
+89 NLLDMTSLDLHD
-101 VEIDE
+101 VEIDDE
-106 HENLSEY
+106 HKNLSEY

-154 RKREKQAGITASE
+154 RKKEKQAGITASE

-193 DFYQNRKYTNSAS
+193 DFYKNRKYTNSAS

-253 TQNKTTVSDRKTN
+253 TQNKTTVSDEKSKT
-266 IVSKTNDE
+266 VSKDINDGL
-274 VLTEKKESE
+274 VKSDSE
-283 NISKEDL
+283 NSSVYNSDTK
-290 PIKES
+290 KTES
-295 INSSY
+295 SVSTGNIFSFEEADKDGSLKSSAN
-300 EKNVYSFSEIDAT
+300 KDSVTSQKTIDANTEEIKKQTVSQTEQSGADSVT
-313 DKSDN
+313 DSDSISAN
-318 LKSNESEVAVAS
+318 DAEQNNVSDKNKDSVTESSVNTEYGTDTDGDGT
-330 EKTEDNSNKKQ
+330 KTE
-341 PEAQVISNNEPSG
+341 
-354 TNSDAEKDPIFEKG
+354 
-368 KEANNESEQNQDTV
+368 QN
-382 KADTVKDIAEET
+382 
-394 ENQNYSEKPGEDK
+394 K

-438 KTHISPEKGEVKQNV
+438 KTHITPEKGEAKQNV
-453 KRIKVVEEIDTAG
+453 KRIKVVEEIETSGAH
-466 SRKPEEVTGDG
+466 KPEDGTGDG

-486 LNSKQ
+486 SNSKE
-491 KSDQVS
+491 K
-497 SQSKESDSERDLKSD
+497 KESPSSENNEQRTDNDLKSD
-512 IDKLKTSLDNSD
+512 LVKLKTSDSID
-524 TEERKEEKSID
+524 TEDKNTDKSSGETGKKGIEKDSSANNDLNQVVKEERKEQE
-535 DLIDKSVN
+535 LGFG
-543 ENSLS
+543 
-548 EKDKVSDYKSDLKE
+548 KDIKSDFSE
-562 KNEIDI
+562 NNDGTIVESVKNEQ
-568 DSDFKSEKFFEKN
+568 SKSEKVKS
-581 GDEDKERDINEKFEN
+581 DETVN
-596 GAEKSEESVKE
+596 KE
-607 EVTGENAPLLSKQEE
+607 EPKKE
-622 SSIKNPFLE
+622 SSLRKEENNIKNPFLE
-631 KEYTFVGGKKINID
+631 KDYTFVGGKKINID
-645 FSEEKNVISEN
+645 FSEEKNAISEN
-656 SENNTTE
+656 KENKTDENSEGLN
-663 NFNVINRQE
+663 QDL
-672 ISELKN
+672 SALKN
-678 TAVENEGNGLKQ
+678 TAVNNEESKKNADGIGDNAIASNEKAVTDSKDISDGNFVQPSVGTAA
-690 GAENNSGKTADTDSS
+690 AENG
-705 ANQNAVS
+705 
-712 DFNGALNENSA
+712 
-723 HISDSTENTSHD
+723 
-735 LKNASDQSEKTED
+735 D
-748 KIEEESIEKESIPSS
+748 KIEEVSKENIIPPVSDKNEDIINGATISSENPATEKSIENKETLVISEDGNT
-763 VADKKEDILNGVN
+763 ADKEIEQKKQDIIVKDESADTEEKQGELKSLSS
-776 EDKENFIFENNAE
+776 EDKDKVQTDGSGKN
-789 IKESSDI
+789 
-796 SKDEKIND
+796 KI
-804 NENIAQEKQ
+804 
-813 DNIVKEGS
+813 
-821 LTAEKEQTG
+821 
-830 EKEVSLQETDQI
+830 
-842 QVENQKNNKL
+842 

-893 FADTKMRGWHSVKTK
+893 FADTKMRGWRSVKTK

-920 LPDKINIDEINMDI
+920 LPDKINFDEINMDI

-1030 FMAALIN
+1030 FMTALIN

-1116 MQDEPLYEVIKIPT
+1116 VQDEPLYEVIKIPT
-1130 STYEPRLFN
+1130 STHEPRLFN
-1139 VGKKKSIDVL
+1139 VGNKKPIEVL

-1163 EIKKNKSESE
+1163 DIKKS
-1173 HKTEIK
+1173 KTAAARNDG
-1179 KTESEQNSSVIED
+1179 SSQNSENSLKDDKINKENIAVENSAKDAVSLNGKNNGGIETEKTDNIASDKNDTYSVLKEGVD
-1192 KEKVKE
+1192 EKVYSAS
-1198 ITSAVN
+1198 SAVN
-1204 ESSADAYAN
+1204 DG
-1213 SSVVNENST
+1213 
-1222 VDYTDSDNKT
+1222 
-1232 VDTNNIVVDDKKDL
+1232 NID
-1246 NTQYTKTEGVLSD
+1246 
-1259 KNNSYTVIRD
+1259 
-1269 RGGEKSSTESVFANE
+1269 F
-1284 GKINRQSENNVG
+1284 QSENKIST
-1296 LQNTTENA
+1296 QENIKDV
-1304 APVETSE
+1304 PSVNISE
-1311 KTDETIK
+1311 KIEEKNNEEKNNIEDES
-1318 VEQVVEKSVE
+1318 EKPVDG
-1328 SAIPVKNSP
+1328 AIPVKNSP

-1406 KKDFKQDALK
+1406 KKDFKQDALQ

-1497 HMKKIEA
+1497 HMEKIEA
-1504 ISEKKTVESNK
+1504 ISEKETVESNK

-1530 NNTVYQS
+1530 NNTVSQS

>member
-89 NLLDMTSLDLSD
+89 NLLDMTSLDLHD
-101 VEIDE
+101 VEIDDE
-106 HENLSEY
+106 HKNLSEY

-154 RKREKQAGITASE
+154 RKKEKQAGITANE
-167 NPITENDINLAMEL
+167 KPITEKEINLAMEL

-193 DFYQNRKYTNSAS
+193 DFYKNRKNVNTSS
-206 TVAKKTGLR
+206 PTVKKAGLR
-215 NTDDFRKKAE
+215 NTDDFQKKAE

-253 TQNKTTVSDRKTN
+253 TQNKTTVSDEKSKT
-266 IVSKTNDE
+266 VSKDINDGL
-274 VLTEKKESE
+274 VKSDSE
-283 NISKEDL
+283 NSSVYNSDTK
-290 PIKES
+290 KTES
-295 INSSY
+295 SVSTGNIFSFEEADKDGSLKSSAN
-300 EKNVYSFSEIDAT
+300 KDSVTSQKTIDANTEEIKKQTVSQTEQSGADSVT
-313 DKSDN
+313 DSDSISAN
-318 LKSNESEVAVAS
+318 DAEQNNVSDKNKDSVTESSVNTEYGTDTDGDGT
-330 EKTEDNSNKKQ
+330 KTE
-341 PEAQVISNNEPSG
+341 
-354 TNSDAEKDPIFEKG
+354 
-368 KEANNESEQNQDTV
+368 QN
-382 KADTVKDIAEET
+382 
-394 ENQNYSEKPGEDK
+394 K

-438 KTHISPEKGEVKQNV
+438 KTHITPEKGEAKQNV
-453 KRIKVVEEIDTAG
+453 KRIKVVEEIETSGAH
-466 SRKPEEVTGDG
+466 KPEDGTGDG

-486 LNSKQ
+486 SNSKE
-491 KSDQVS
+491 K
-497 SQSKESDSERDLKSD
+497 KESPSSENNEQRTDNDLKSD
-512 IDKLKTSLDNSD
+512 LVKLKTSDSID
-524 TEERKEEKSID
+524 TEDKNTDKSSGETGKKGIEKDSSANNDLNQVVKEERKEQE
-535 DLIDKSVN
+535 LGFG
-543 ENSLS
+543 
-548 EKDKVSDYKSDLKE
+548 KDIKSDFSE
-562 KNEIDI
+562 NNDGTIVESVKNEQ
-568 DSDFKSEKFFEKN
+568 SKSEKVKS
-581 GDEDKERDINEKFEN
+581 DETVN
-596 GAEKSEESVKE
+596 KE
-607 EVTGENAPLLSKQEE
+607 EPKKE
-622 SSIKNPFLE
+622 SSLRKEENNIKNPFLE
-631 KEYTFVGGKKINID
+631 KDYTFVGGKKINID
-645 FSEEKNVISEN
+645 FSEEKNAISEN
-656 SENNTTE
+656 KENKTDENSEGLN
-663 NFNVINRQE
+663 QDL
-672 ISELKN
+672 SALKN
-678 TAVENEGNGLKQ
+678 TAVNNEESKKNADGIGDNAIASNEKAVTDSKDISDGNFVQPSVGTAA
-690 GAENNSGKTADTDSS
+690 AENG
-705 ANQNAVS
+705 
-712 DFNGALNENSA
+712 
-723 HISDSTENTSHD
+723 
-735 LKNASDQSEKTED
+735 D
-748 KIEEESIEKESIPSS
+748 KIEEVSKENIIPPVSDKNEDIINGATISSENPATEKSIENKETLVISEDGNT
-763 VADKKEDILNGVN
+763 ADKEIEQKKQDIIVKDESADTEEKQGELKSLSS
-776 EDKENFIFENNAE
+776 EDKDKVQTDGSGKN
-789 IKESSDI
+789 
-796 SKDEKIND
+796 KI
-804 NENIAQEKQ
+804 
-813 DNIVKEGS
+813 
-821 LTAEKEQTG
+821 
-830 EKEVSLQETDQI
+830 
-842 QVENQKNNKL
+842 

-893 FADTKMRGWHSVKTK
+893 FADTKMRGWRSVKTK

-920 LPDKINIDEINMDI
+920 LPDKINFDEINMDI

-1030 FMAALIN
+1030 FMTALIN

-1116 MQDEPLYEVIKIPT
+1116 VQDEPLYEVIKIPT
-1130 STYEPRLFN
+1130 STHEPRLFN
-1139 VGKKKSIDVL
+1139 VGNKKPIEVL

-1163 EIKKNKSESE
+1163 DIKKS
-1173 HKTEIK
+1173 KTAAARNDG
-1179 KTESEQNSSVIED
+1179 SSQNSENSLKDDKINKENIAVENSAKDAVSLNGKNNGGIETEKTDNIASDKNDTYSVLKEGVD
-1192 KEKVKE
+1192 EKVYSAS
-1198 ITSAVN
+1198 SAVN
-1204 ESSADAYAN
+1204 DG
-1213 SSVVNENST
+1213 
-1222 VDYTDSDNKT
+1222 
-1232 VDTNNIVVDDKKDL
+1232 NID
-1246 NTQYTKTEGVLSD
+1246 
-1259 KNNSYTVIRD
+1259 
-1269 RGGEKSSTESVFANE
+1269 F
-1284 GKINRQSENNVG
+1284 QSENKIST
-1296 LQNTTENA
+1296 QENIKDV
-1304 APVETSE
+1304 PSVNISE
-1311 KTDETIK
+1311 KIEEKNNEEKNNIEDES
-1318 VEQVVEKSVE
+1318 EKPVDG
-1328 SAIPVKNSP
+1328 AIPVKNSP

-1406 KKDFKQDALK
+1406 KKDFKQDALQ

-1497 HMKKIEA
+1497 HMEKIEA
-1504 ISEKKTVESNK
+1504 ISEKETVESNK

-1530 NNTVYQS
+1530 NNTVSQS

>member
-154 RKREKQAGITASE
+154 RKREKQAGIAANE
-167 NPITENDINLAMEL
+167 KPITEKEINLAMEL

-193 DFYQNRKYTNSAS
+193 DFYKNRKNVNTSS
-206 TVAKKTGLR
+206 PTVKKAGLR
-215 NTDDFRKKAE
+215 NTDDFQKKAE

-230 ILEQI
+230 IFAQI
-235 PVSKA
+235 PSEKVEKKEKA
-240 NKQEKSENKKISK
+240 DTKKISK
-253 TQNKTTVSDRKTN
+253 TQGSTAFSDEKSNTVPKDINDGLVKTD
-266 IVSKTNDE
+266 
-274 VLTEKKESE
+274 SE
-283 NISKEDL
+283 NIPGYNSEKEKTENSVSTGNVFSFEEADKDGSL
-290 PIKES
+290 KSSANKDSVTSQKTIDANTEEIKKQTVSQTEKSGADSVAES
-295 INSSY
+295 DSISANDG
-300 EKNVYSFSEIDAT
+300 EKNIISDKNKDSVSESGVDTEYGT
-313 DKSDN
+313 DN
-318 LKSNESEVAVAS
+318 AGES
-330 EKTEDNSNKKQ
+330 EKT
-341 PEAQVISNNEPSG
+341 
-354 TNSDAEKDPIFEKG
+354 AE
-368 KEANNESEQNQDTV
+368 N
-382 KADTVKDIAEET
+382 
-394 ENQNYSEKPGEDK
+394 K

-438 KTHISPEKGEVKQNV
+438 KTHITPEKGEAKQNV
-453 KRIKVVEEIDTAG
+453 KRIKVVEEIETSGAH
-466 SRKPEEVTGDG
+466 KPEDGTGDG

-486 LNSKQ
+486 SNSKE
-491 KSDQVS
+491 K
-497 SQSKESDSERDLKSD
+497 KESPSSENNEQRTDNDLKSD
-512 IDKLKTSLDNSD
+512 LVKLKTSDSID
-524 TEERKEEKSID
+524 TEDKNTDKSSGETGKKGIEKDSSANNDLNQVVKEERKEQE
-535 DLIDKSVN
+535 LGFG
-543 ENSLS
+543 
-548 EKDKVSDYKSDLKE
+548 KDIKSDFSE
-562 KNEIDI
+562 NNDGTIVESVKNEQ
-568 DSDFKSEKFFEKN
+568 SKSEKVKS
-581 GDEDKERDINEKFEN
+581 DETVN
-596 GAEKSEESVKE
+596 KE
-607 EVTGENAPLLSKQEE
+607 EPKKE
-622 SSIKNPFLE
+622 SSLRKEENNIKNPFLE
-631 KEYTFVGGKKINID
+631 KDYTFVGGKKINID
-645 FSEEKNVISEN
+645 FSEEKNAISEN
-656 SENNTTE
+656 KENKTDENSEGLN
-663 NFNVINRQE
+663 QDL
-672 ISELKN
+672 SALKN
-678 TAVENEGNGLKQ
+678 TAVNNEESKKNADGIGDNAIASNEKAVTDSKDISDGNFVQPSVGTAA
-690 GAENNSGKTADTDSS
+690 AENLT
-705 ANQNAVS
+705 
-712 DFNGALNENSA
+712 
-723 HISDSTENTSHD
+723 ISV
-735 LKNASDQSEKTED
+735 D
-748 KIEEESIEKESIPSS
+748 KIEEVSKENIVPSVSDKNEDIVSGATISSENPATEKSIENKETLVISEGGNT
-763 VADKKEDILNGVN
+763 ADKEIEQKKQDIIVKDESADTEEKQGELKSLSS
-776 EDKENFIFENNAE
+776 EDKDKVQTDGSGKN
-789 IKESSDI
+789 
-796 SKDEKIND
+796 KI
-804 NENIAQEKQ
+804 
-813 DNIVKEGS
+813 
-821 LTAEKEQTG
+821 
-830 EKEVSLQETDQI
+830 
-842 QVENQKNNKL
+842 

-893 FADTKMRGWHSVKTK
+893 FADTKMRGWRSVKTK

-1116 MQDEPLYEVIKIPT
+1116 VQDEPLYEVIKIPT
-1130 STYEPRLFN
+1130 STHEPRLFN
-1139 VGKKKSIDVL
+1139 VGNKKPIEVL

-1163 EIKKNKSESE
+1163 DIKKS
-1173 HKTEIK
+1173 KTAAARNDG
-1179 KTESEQNSSVIED
+1179 SSQNSENSLKDDKINKENITVENSAEDAGTQVQGATETKNIAFENSAKDAVSLNGKNNGGIETEKTDNIASDKNDTYSVLKEGVD
-1192 KEKVKE
+1192 EKVYSAS
-1198 ITSAVN
+1198 SAVN
-1204 ESSADAYAN
+1204 EG
-1213 SSVVNENST
+1213 
-1222 VDYTDSDNKT
+1222 
-1232 VDTNNIVVDDKKDL
+1232 NID
-1246 NTQYTKTEGVLSD
+1246 
-1259 KNNSYTVIRD
+1259 
-1269 RGGEKSSTESVFANE
+1269 F
-1284 GKINRQSENNVG
+1284 QSENKIS
-1296 LQNTTENA
+1296 TKENIKDV
-1304 APVETSE
+1304 PSVNISE
-1311 KTDETIK
+1311 KIEEKNNIEDES
-1318 VEQVVEKSVE
+1318 EKPVDG
-1328 SAIPVKNSP
+1328 AIPVKNSP

-1406 KKDFKQDALK
+1406 KKDFKQDALQ

-1497 HMKKIEA
+1497 HMEKIEA
-1504 ISEKKTVESNK
+1504 ISEKETVESNK
-1515 IETQNNEKVNGMENE
+1515 IETQNNEKVNGMKNE
-1530 NNTVYQS
+1530 NNTVSQS

-1560 FTDPDKKAASS
+1560 FTDTDKKAASS

-1578 YKEVKDDPQNSRTQQ
+1578 HKEIKDDPQNSRTQQ

>member
-154 RKREKQAGITASE
+154 RKREKQAGIAANE
-167 NPITENDINLAMEL
+167 KPITEKEINLAMEL

-193 DFYQNRKYTNSAS
+193 DFYKNRKNVNTSS
-206 TVAKKTGLR
+206 PTVKKAGLR
-215 NTDDFRKKAE
+215 NTDDFQKKAE

-230 ILEQI
+230 IFAQI
-235 PVSKA
+235 PSEKVEKKEKA
-240 NKQEKSENKKISK
+240 DTKKISK
-253 TQNKTTVSDRKTN
+253 TQGSTAFSDEKSNTVPKDINDGLVKTD
-266 IVSKTNDE
+266 
-274 VLTEKKESE
+274 SE
-283 NISKEDL
+283 NIPGYNSEKEKTENSVSTGNVFSFEEADKDGSL
-290 PIKES
+290 KSSANKDSVTSQKTIDANTEEIKKQTVSQTEKSGADSVAES
-295 INSSY
+295 DSISANDG
-300 EKNVYSFSEIDAT
+300 EKNIISDKNKDSVSESGVDTEYGT
-313 DKSDN
+313 DN
-318 LKSNESEVAVAS
+318 AGES
-330 EKTEDNSNKKQ
+330 EKT
-341 PEAQVISNNEPSG
+341 
-354 TNSDAEKDPIFEKG
+354 AE
-368 KEANNESEQNQDTV
+368 N
-382 KADTVKDIAEET
+382 
-394 ENQNYSEKPGEDK
+394 K

-438 KTHISPEKGEVKQNV
+438 KTHITPEKGEAKQNV
-453 KRIKVVEEIDTAG
+453 KRIKVVEEIETSGAH
-466 SRKPEEVTGDG
+466 KPEDGTGDG

-486 LNSKQ
+486 SNSKE
-491 KSDQVS
+491 K
-497 SQSKESDSERDLKSD
+497 KESPSSENNEQRTDNDLKSD
-512 IDKLKTSLDNSD
+512 LVKLKTSDSID
-524 TEERKEEKSID
+524 TEDKNTDKSSGETGKKGIEKDSSANNDLNQVVKEERKEQE
-535 DLIDKSVN
+535 LGFG
-543 ENSLS
+543 
-548 EKDKVSDYKSDLKE
+548 KDIKSDFSE
-562 KNEIDI
+562 NNDGTIVESVKNEQ
-568 DSDFKSEKFFEKN
+568 SKSEKVKS
-581 GDEDKERDINEKFEN
+581 DETVN
-596 GAEKSEESVKE
+596 KE
-607 EVTGENAPLLSKQEE
+607 EPKKE
-622 SSIKNPFLE
+622 SSLRKEENNIKNPFLE
-631 KEYTFVGGKKINID
+631 KDYTFVGGKKINID
-645 FSEEKNVISEN
+645 FSEEKNAISEN
-656 SENNTTE
+656 KENKTDENSEGLN
-663 NFNVINRQE
+663 QDL
-672 ISELKN
+672 SALKN
-678 TAVENEGNGLKQ
+678 TAVNNEESKKNADGIGDNAIASNEKAVTDSKDISDGNFVQPSVGTAA
-690 GAENNSGKTADTDSS
+690 AENLT
-705 ANQNAVS
+705 
-712 DFNGALNENSA
+712 
-723 HISDSTENTSHD
+723 ISV
-735 LKNASDQSEKTED
+735 D
-748 KIEEESIEKESIPSS
+748 KIEEVSKENIIPPVSDKNEDIVSGATISSENPATEKSIENKETLVISEDGNT
-763 VADKKEDILNGVN
+763 ADKEIEQKKQDIIIKDESADTEEKQGELKSLSS
-776 EDKENFIFENNAE
+776 EDKDKVQTDGSGKN
-789 IKESSDI
+789 
-796 SKDEKIND
+796 KI
-804 NENIAQEKQ
+804 
-813 DNIVKEGS
+813 
-821 LTAEKEQTG
+821 
-830 EKEVSLQETDQI
+830 
-842 QVENQKNNKL
+842 

-893 FADTKMRGWHSVKTK
+893 FADTKMRGWRSVKTK

-1116 MQDEPLYEVIKIPT
+1116 VQDEPLYEVIKIPT
-1130 STYEPRLFN
+1130 STHEPRLFN
-1139 VGKKKSIDVL
+1139 VGNKKPIEVL

-1163 EIKKNKSESE
+1163 DIKKS
-1173 HKTEIK
+1173 KTAAARNDG
-1179 KTESEQNSSVIED
+1179 SSQNSENSLKDDKINKENITVENSAEDAGTQVQGATETKNIAFENSAKDAVSLNGKNNGGIETEKTDNIASDKNDTYSVLKEGVD
-1192 KEKVKE
+1192 EKVYSAS
-1198 ITSAVN
+1198 SAVN
-1204 ESSADAYAN
+1204 EG
-1213 SSVVNENST
+1213 
-1222 VDYTDSDNKT
+1222 
-1232 VDTNNIVVDDKKDL
+1232 NID
-1246 NTQYTKTEGVLSD
+1246 
-1259 KNNSYTVIRD
+1259 
-1269 RGGEKSSTESVFANE
+1269 F
-1284 GKINRQSENNVG
+1284 QSENKIS
-1296 LQNTTENA
+1296 TKENIKDV
-1304 APVETSE
+1304 PSVNISE
-1311 KTDETIK
+1311 KIEEKNNIEDES
-1318 VEQVVEKSVE
+1318 EKPVDG
-1328 SAIPVKNSP
+1328 AIPVKNSP

-1497 HMKKIEA
+1497 HMEKIEA
-1504 ISEKKTVESNK
+1504 ISEKETVESNK

-1530 NNTVYQS
+1530 NNTVSQS

-1560 FTDPDKKAASS
+1560 FTDSDKKAASS

-1578 YKEVKDDPQNSRTQQ
+1578 HKQIKDDPQNSRTQQ

>member
-89 NLLDMTSLDLSD
+89 NLLDMTSLDLHD
-101 VEIDE
+101 VEIDDE
-106 HENLSEY
+106 HENLREY

-154 RKREKQAGITASE
+154 RKKEKQAGITASE

-193 DFYQNRKYTNSAS
+193 DFYKNRKYTNSAS

-253 TQNKTTVSDRKTN
+253 TQNKTTVSDRKSN

-354 TNSDAEKDPIFEKG
+354 TNSDVEKDPIFEKG

-394 ENQNYSEKPGEDK
+394 ENQNYSEKSGEDK

-466 SRKPEEVTGDG
+466 SHKPEEVPGDG

-486 LNSKQ
+486 SNSKQ

-497 SQSKESDSERDLKSD
+497 SQSKESDSEMDLKSD

-581 GDEDKERDINEKFEN
+581 GDEDKERDINEKSEN
-596 GAEKSEESVKE
+596 GTAKSEESVKE

-631 KEYTFVGGKKINID
+631 KDYTFVGGKKINID
-645 FSEEKNVISEN
+645 FSEEKNAISEN
-656 SENNTTE
+656 KENKTDENSEGLN
-663 NFNVINRQE
+663 QDL
-672 ISELKN
+672 SALKN
-678 TAVENEGNGLKQ
+678 TAVNNEESKKNADGIGDNAIASNEKAVTDSKDISDGNFVQPSVGTAA
-690 GAENNSGKTADTDSS
+690 AENG
-705 ANQNAVS
+705 
-712 DFNGALNENSA
+712 
-723 HISDSTENTSHD
+723 
-735 LKNASDQSEKTED
+735 D
-748 KIEEESIEKESIPSS
+748 KIEEVSKENIIPPVSDKNEDIINGATISSENPATEKSIENKETLVISEDGNT
-763 VADKKEDILNGVN
+763 ADKEIEQKKQDIIVKDESADTEEKQGELKSLSS
-776 EDKENFIFENNAE
+776 EDKDKVQTDGSGKN
-789 IKESSDI
+789 
-796 SKDEKIND
+796 KI
-804 NENIAQEKQ
+804 
-813 DNIVKEGS
+813 
-821 LTAEKEQTG
+821 
-830 EKEVSLQETDQI
+830 
-842 QVENQKNNKL
+842 

-893 FADTKMRGWHSVKTK
+893 FADTKMRGWRSVKTK

-920 LPDKINIDEINMDI
+920 LPDKINFDEINMDI

-1030 FMAALIN
+1030 FMTALIN

-1104 YEVVRLLNKNKE
+1104 YEIVRLLNKNKE
-1116 MQDEPLYEVIKIPT
+1116 VQDEPLYEVIKIPT
-1130 STYEPRLFN
+1130 STHEPRLFN
-1139 VGKKKSIDVL
+1139 VGNKKPIEVL

-1163 EIKKNKSESE
+1163 DIKKS
-1173 HKTEIK
+1173 KTAAARNDG
-1179 KTESEQNSSVIED
+1179 SSQNSENSLKDDKINKENITVENSAKDAGTQVQGATETKNIAFENSAKDAVSLNGKNNGGIETEKTDNIASDKNDTYSVLKEGVD
-1192 KEKVKE
+1192 EKVYSAS
-1198 ITSAVN
+1198 SAVN
-1204 ESSADAYAN
+1204 DG
-1213 SSVVNENST
+1213 
-1222 VDYTDSDNKT
+1222 
-1232 VDTNNIVVDDKKDL
+1232 NID
-1246 NTQYTKTEGVLSD
+1246 
-1259 KNNSYTVIRD
+1259 
-1269 RGGEKSSTESVFANE
+1269 F
-1284 GKINRQSENNVG
+1284 QSENKIS
-1296 LQNTTENA
+1296 TKENIKDV
-1304 APVETSE
+1304 PSVNISE
-1311 KTDETIK
+1311 KIEEKNNIEDES
-1318 VEQVVEKSVE
+1318 EKPVNG
-1328 SAIPVKNSP
+1328 AIPVKNSP

-1348 IMKERAEKVASMNT
+1348 IMKERAEKVASKNT

-1406 KKDFKQDALK
+1406 KKDFKQDALQ

-1497 HMKKIEA
+1497 HMEKIEA
-1504 ISEKKTVESNK
+1504 ISEKETVESNK

-1530 NNTVYQS
+1530 NNTVSQS

-1560 FTDPDKKAASS
+1560 FTDTDKKAASS

-1578 YKEVKDDPQNSRTQQ
+1578 HKEIKDDPQNSRTQQ

>member
-154 RKREKQAGITASE
+154 RKREKQAGIAANE
-167 NPITENDINLAMEL
+167 KPITEKEINLAMEL

-193 DFYQNRKYTNSAS
+193 DFYKNRKNVNTSS
-206 TVAKKTGLR
+206 PTVKKAGLR
-215 NTDDFRKKAE
+215 NTDDFQKKAE

-253 TQNKTTVSDRKTN
+253 TQNKTTVSDEKSKT
-266 IVSKTNDE
+266 VSKDINDGL
-274 VLTEKKESE
+274 VKPDSE
-283 NISKEDL
+283 NSSVYNSDTK
-290 PIKES
+290 KTES
-295 INSSY
+295 SVSTGNIFSFEEADKDGSLKSSAN
-300 EKNVYSFSEIDAT
+300 KDSVTSQKTIDANTEEIKKQTVSQTEQSGADSVT
-313 DKSDN
+313 DSDSISAN
-318 LKSNESEVAVAS
+318 DAEQNNVSDKNKDSVTESSVNTEYGTDTDGDGT
-330 EKTEDNSNKKQ
+330 KTE
-341 PEAQVISNNEPSG
+341 
-354 TNSDAEKDPIFEKG
+354 
-368 KEANNESEQNQDTV
+368 QN
-382 KADTVKDIAEET
+382 
-394 ENQNYSEKPGEDK
+394 K

-438 KTHISPEKGEVKQNV
+438 KTHITPEKGEAKQNV

-466 SRKPEEVTGDG
+466 FHKPEEVTGDG

-486 LNSKQ
+486 SNSKE
-491 KSDQVS
+491 K
-497 SQSKESDSERDLKSD
+497 KESPSSENNEQRTDNDLKSD
-512 IDKLKTSLDNSD
+512 LVKLKTSDSIDTEDKNTDKSSGETGKKGIEKDSSANSD
-524 TEERKEEKSID
+524 LNQVVKEERKEQE
-535 DLIDKSVN
+535 LGFG
-543 ENSLS
+543 
-548 EKDKVSDYKSDLKE
+548 KDIKSDFSE
-562 KNEIDI
+562 NNDGTIVESVKNEQ
-568 DSDFKSEKFFEKN
+568 SKSEKVKS
-581 GDEDKERDINEKFEN
+581 DETVN
-596 GAEKSEESVKE
+596 KE
-607 EVTGENAPLLSKQEE
+607 EPKKE
-622 SSIKNPFLE
+622 SSLRKEENNIKNPFLE
-631 KEYTFVGGKKINID
+631 KDYTFVGGKKINID

-735 LKNASDQSEKTED
+735 LKNASDRSEKTED

-893 FADTKMRGWHSVKTK
+893 FADTKMRGWRSVKTK

-1030 FMAALIN
+1030 FMTALIN

-1116 MQDEPLYEVIKIPT
+1116 VQDEPLYEVIKIPT
-1130 STYEPRLFN
+1130 STHEPRLFN
-1139 VGKKKSIDVL
+1139 VGNKKPIEVL

-1163 EIKKNKSESE
+1163 DIKKS
-1173 HKTEIK
+1173 KTAAARNDG
-1179 KTESEQNSSVIED
+1179 SSQNSENSLKDDKINKENITVENSAEDAGTQVQGATETKNIAFENSAKDAVSLNGKNNGGIETEKTDNIASDKNDTYSVLKEGVD
-1192 KEKVKE
+1192 EKVYSAS
-1198 ITSAVN
+1198 SAVN
-1204 ESSADAYAN
+1204 EG
-1213 SSVVNENST
+1213 
-1222 VDYTDSDNKT
+1222 
-1232 VDTNNIVVDDKKDL
+1232 NID
-1246 NTQYTKTEGVLSD
+1246 
-1259 KNNSYTVIRD
+1259 
-1269 RGGEKSSTESVFANE
+1269 F
-1284 GKINRQSENNVG
+1284 QSENKIS
-1296 LQNTTENA
+1296 TKENIKDV
-1304 APVETSE
+1304 PSVNISE
-1311 KTDETIK
+1311 KIEEKNNIEDES
-1318 VEQVVEKSVE
+1318 EKPVDG
-1328 SAIPVKNSP
+1328 AIPVKNSP

-1497 HMKKIEA
+1497 HMEKIEA

-1530 NNTVYQS
+1530 NNTVSQS